1 MAPPQGQMRPGRQL
15 AVLGLIFVVL
25 FLMVFFVGVPGKSS
39 FADRLEPKLGL
50 DLIGGTRVTYT
61 ATTMDGSDPPAE
73 QLEEA
78 REIIQSRVNA
88 LGVSEAEVVVE
99 GNRNIVISLAGENR
113 DDLKQVGDAAQ
124 LRFRKVLK
132 AADGSGVAPQA
143 SVSAEPAP
151 SGSPGASPSAGASPT
166 GAAVT
171 SSPSAS
177 GGTGGGTGGQG
188 GGAQASATPTPS
200 ASAAPSATATP
211 AASASA
217 APAPVST
224 DVAAVRTEIQKKV
237 GDAAWAAATGL
248 TAVADL
254 TTDPT
259 LAETLAPFST
269 LNPET
274 EVWALDPAMQFN
286 VPQITC
292 AMLDGRRP
300 GSIVD
305 ETKQAVACESGA
317 KYLLDVAKVLGTD
330 VGSASGV
337 LDQQRGDWVVSLDFT
352 GEGQAK
358 WTALTREAYNNEGSA
373 CDQTALGD
381 GSRCRV
387 AVVLDNQVISSPE
400 IQAVLTG
407 DSQITG
413 SFTSASA
420 NELASKLR
428 YGALPLTFVADEAQN
443 VSATLG
449 AEQLRA
455 GLLAAGLG
463 MLLVAIYAF
472 FYYRLLG
479 TVIFLSLILS
489 ALLTYGALVVL
500 GRQIGFTLT
509 LAGIAGFIVSLGVA
523 ADSFIIYFE
532 RLKDEIREGRS
543 PRSAVGRAWTRARRT
558 IISANAISLM
568 AAVVLYIVSVGQ
580 VKGFAFALG
589 LATVLDLVVVF
600 LFRHPV
606 MTMFA
611 RTRAFLSPRVS
622 GLGRVLS
629 QKPTVADPTVK
640 PRSSRVK
647 EA

>member
-39 FADRLEPKLGL
+39 LAERLEPKLGL

-78 REIIQSRVNA
+78 RQIIESRVNA
-88 LGVSEAEVVVE
+88 LGVSEAEVVIE

-132 AADGSGVAPQA
+132 ATDGSGVAPAA
-143 SVSAEPAP
+143 SETPTATP
-151 SGSPGASPSAGASPT
+151 SPGASGSPAASQSP

-171 SSPSAS
+171 PSPSAS
-177 GGTGGGTGGQG
+177 GGTGGQG
-188 GGAQASATPTPS
+188 GGAAATATPTP
-200 ASAAPSATATP
+200 APSGAASGTPSP
-211 AASASA
+211 AASGSA

-224 DVAAVRTEIQKKV
+224 DVAAIRAEVQKKV
-237 GDAAWAAATGL
+237 GEAAWAAASGL
-248 TAVADL
+248 QGVADL

-259 LAETLAPFST
+259 LATTLAPFAT
-269 LNPET
+269 LDPET
-274 EVWALDPAMQFN
+274 EVRALEPAMQFN
-286 VPQITC
+286 VPQISC
-292 AMLDGRRP
+292 AMLDARP
-300 GSIVD
+300 AGSIVD
-305 ETKQAVACESGA
+305 EKSQAVACEAGA

-330 VGSASGV
+330 VEGASGV
-337 LDQQRGDWVVSLDFT
+337 LDQQTGDWVVSLDFT
-352 GEGQAK
+352 GDGQEK
-358 WTALTREAYNNEGSA
+358 WTALTREAYNNEGGA

-387 AVVLDNQVISSPE
+387 AVVLDNEVISSPE

-413 SFTSASA
+413 SFNSASA

-428 YGALPLTFVADEAQN
+428 YGALPLTFEADEAQN

-589 LATVLDLVVVF
+589 LATLLDLIVVF

-622 GLGRVLS
+622 GLGRVLKE
-629 QKPTVADPTVK
+629 KPAATDTVK